1 MIPIIPTLRRPL
13 WAALAMFA
21 VAAAACSGS
30 DSTFAVGDSA
40 VVPASIAP
48 FTLVVVN
55 GQALPVEMRKDSSG
69 SVTLTQGEMMLGGDS
84 FWQRLTLVDTPPSGL
99 ATTRTSITQGTIAV
113 SGTRVHFRASDGAEW
128 DGTASPGWI
137 VYAIPGNSGPVSF
150 SFHRS

>member
-1 MIPIIPTLRRPL
+1 MIPIVPTLRRPL
-13 WAALAMFA
+13 WAALAALA
-21 VAAAACSGS
+21 VAGCSGA
-30 DSTFAVGDSA
+30 DSTLSIGDPA
-40 VVPASIAP
+40 VVPPSIAP

-99 ATTRTSITQGTIAV
+99 ATTRTSITQGTITV